1 MGLRFGV
8 RFFGHVANKK
18 SHYLVNNDGD
28 VEPGLRV
35 GSGPELGSG
44 KFPKDVNVGCELL
57 GSMLF
62 PEDEGFDV
70 EVKRWGRKR
79 MR

>member
-1 MGLRFGV
+1 MSLRFGV
-8 RFFGHVANKK
+8 SFFGQVANKK
-18 SHYLVNNDGD
+18 SHYLVNDDGD

-44 KFPKDVNVGCELL
+44 KLPKYVNVGCKLL

-62 PEDEGFDV
+62 PEDEGLDV
-70 EVKRWGRKR
+70 
-79 MR
+79 